1 MYSNTNHQRK
11 NNIIIAPK
19 IPLMSTWS
27 GIGNNFAKVIC
38 TGIITVKLVTGSN
51 KEININVLE
60 IRNG

>member
-1 MYSNTNHQRK
+1 
-11 NNIIIAPK
+11 
-19 IPLMSTWS
+19 MSTWS